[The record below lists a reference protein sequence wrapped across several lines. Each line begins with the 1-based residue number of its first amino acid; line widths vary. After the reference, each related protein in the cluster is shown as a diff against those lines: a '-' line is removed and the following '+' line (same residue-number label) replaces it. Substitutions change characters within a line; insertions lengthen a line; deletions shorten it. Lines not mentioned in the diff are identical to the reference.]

1 MAEEEF
7 PQETGRTAGQ
17 RGSLKQVNA
26 TLMAQTEVLRDTQT
40 SILSTNNLL
49 TKSLDGQLKAASMAK
64 LKDLEKDREGGK
76 FKAAAGGIGTAGS
89 KVAGAAQSGLGS
101 LQGMLGKIGSF
112 LTPAALMALPGILGG
127 VLLKRGIPALAVGLF
142 ADEIADFL
150 LGADAEKEMRDQVS
164 QAIQFGAAGSLLGKR
179 FALIGA
185 AAGFLID
192 DEVAAQL
199 TEVGKSIGAMI
210 GADISNIEDLKGLMV
225 SIGTF
230 IRENLKGGLE
240 GINQL
245 LNGDIKGFLGIG
257 EEGGGNLVST
267 LGTLGTLGLLF
278 APSATF
284 SVAGGLFK
292 GSLRAIIGAIS
303 VIWRGVPA
311 ALGLL
316 GLLGNSVVGAAGA
329 GKAAG
334 GIAAKGL
341 GFAGTLGRMFAFTPA
356 GAIVLAAGAGFA
368 FTEWFKTTELGKDL
382 MRMGE
387 EGSEKLNEG
396 VEGQEKKELAETSVT
411 DAELGIV
418 TRDVGKDEQNNAL
431 RQTYIRAME
440 NSEPGSDIYELN
452 KKALAKLDAKMVD
465 PGLARAM
472 PVPPST
478 ANNIK
483 ESTMGNAPPGQPMV
497 VDGSTNTVNNVQ
509 SSNPAIAMRTPTPT
523 QYNSW
528 ESGSYQFSGVMP
540 Q

>member
-26 TLMAQTEVLRDTQT
+26 TLMAQTEVLRDTQE

-49 TKSLDGQLKAASMAK
+49 TKSLEGQLKAASMAR

-76 FKAAAGGIGTAGS
+76 FKAVAGGIGAAGS

-150 LGADAEKEMRDQVS
+150 LGPNAEKEMRDQVS

-192 DEVAAQL
+192 EEVAAQL

-210 GADISNIEDLKGLMV
+210 GADITNIEDLKGLML

-230 IRENLKGGLE
+230 IRETLKGGLE

-267 LGTLGTLGLLF
+267 LGLLAGLGLVFAPGSTLRLALAAPGILLWTGGKVLSAIKLLAGLGT
-278 APSATF
+278 A
-284 SVAGGLFK
+284 V
-292 GSLRAIIGAIS
+292 
-303 VIWRGVPA
+303 
-311 ALGLL
+311 
-316 GLLGNSVVGAAGA
+316 NAAGVASA

-411 DAELGIV
+411 DAELGTV

-472 PVPPST
+472 AVPPST

-509 SSNPAIAMRTPTPT
+509 SSNPAIALRTPTPT

-528 ESGSYQFSGVMP
+528 ESGSYQFSGIMP